1 MSTTM
6 NQQPEKKKR
15 VKKVIPS
22 CDICVEPY
30 NKSTRLLVKCPYCNY
45 ETCRTCC
52 ETYIL
57 NETEVKCMNP
67 ECAKVWTRKHIRE
80 IFTLVFI
87 NGPLKEH
94 KEKVLFDKERAL
106 LPATQ
111 PIIEGKLLARKIDK
125 EMLVLQ
131 RQISEINKQQRK
143 LLQDKHAALN
153 RKTSTDRTA
162 FVRACPQEDCRG
174 FLSSQWKCGIC
185 ERWTCPDCHVLK
197 GYTRD
202 SVHTCNAD
210 DLATAKL
217 ISSDTKP
224 CPQCGT
230 GIFKID
236 GCFTENTPI
245 LLFDGSIKMS
255 QDISVGDILIG
266 DDGLQRT
273 VLDTTNGVDEM
284 FEVIQNKAVK
294 YVVNSKHTLVLRY
307 SGDKTITWHET
318 TNLWKVIWFDRKTR
332 KQRTLNFK
340 ISDFESKETAFIAAT
355 KFKDTLLFD
364 NTIEITVEE
373 YMNLDNTVKRNL
385 MGYKS
390 SGVKYEQNDVELD
403 PYMLGIWLGDG
414 IHSRPEIA
422 TNDEE
427 ILKYI
432 KDWCDSNDSVF
443 VYEKNNKYKIRISQ
457 NPNSV
462 NKKENHLSKQLR
474 NYNLLNNKHIP
485 SVYLMNSREV
495 RLKLLAGLI
504 DTDGSVSCGGKRVT
518 IVQTRDELSR
528 QIIYLARTLGFIVNF
543 SIRERK
549 QCVIFGCEPKDYKNQ
564 YVINIS
570 GELLSEIPTLV
581 QRKKC
586 NNAHPNKDNLRTSIQ
601 VNPVGQGKY
610 YGWEIDGNHRFILPD
625 FTVVR
630 NCDQMWCTEC
640 HTAFSW
646 RTGRKEQNIHNP
658 HYYEWQRRNGGGQAP
673 RNPGDVPCGRNLDH
687 YLSDRFHRLLRTY
700 YTTAPNYA
708 PILTR
713 VQRIIRWAIHLINVE
728 RPNPPNYEQKNEN
741 LRVQYLMKE
750 ITEQQMRDELQ
761 RDDKKHH
768 KNQELAEVFTLLVNT
783 VTDILYRFLDYL
795 EQNKEKAVGN
805 SVDIDV
811 SILTEIDR
819 IVDYANECLGDIS
832 HTYSCSRFYIEY
844 DLSILKGQRAL
855 EFIRALK
862 KNEKA
867 TDDKASVN
875 ATEKAPTNSFIDS
888 NNES

>member
-111 PIIEGKLLARKIDK
+111 PIIEGKLLARKIDT

-162 FVRACPQEDCRG
+162 FVRACPQEHCRG

-294 YVVNSKHTLVLRY
+294 YVVNSKHTLVLY
-307 SGDKTITWHET
+307 LH
-318 TNLWKVIWFDRKTR
+318 
-332 KQRTLNFK
+332 
-340 ISDFESKETAFIAAT
+340 
-355 KFKDTLLFD
+355 D
-364 NTIEITVEE
+364 NIVEITVED
-373 YMNLDNTVKRNL
+373 YIRLDETKQKL
-385 MGYKS
+385 FEGYK
-390 SGVKYEQNDVELD
+390 K
-403 PYMLGIWLGDG
+403 
-414 IHSRPEIA
+414 
-422 TNDEE
+422 
-427 ILKYI
+427 
-432 KDWCDSNDSVF
+432 
-443 VYEKNNKYKIRISQ
+443 
-457 NPNSV
+457 
-462 NKKENHLSKQLR
+462 
-474 NYNLLNNKHIP
+474 
-485 SVYLMNSREV
+485 
-495 RLKLLAGLI
+495 
-504 DTDGSVSCGGKRVT
+504 DGS
-518 IVQTRDELSR
+518 
-528 QIIYLARTLGFIVNF
+528 
-543 SIRERK
+543 
-549 QCVIFGCEPKDYKNQ
+549 
-564 YVINIS
+564 
-570 GELLSEIPTLV
+570 
-581 QRKKC
+581 
-586 NNAHPNKDNLRTSIQ
+586 RTSIQ

-795 EQNKEKAVGN
+795 EQHKEKAVGN
-805 SVDIDV
+805 SADIDV

-855 EFIRALK
+855 DFIRELK
-862 KNEKA
+862 KNQTPTDDKA
-867 TDDKASVN
+867 SDKASVN